1 MVRTITNHVNPYRL
15 LRFGRGGWR
24 GEVGSH
30 RKKKVTRDVIV
41 VLLGVEILDLVTLVV
56 LNLRRPQVLQ
66 SQKVQRS
73 LHLLLPFFQTPV
85 MSWWFQCTKA

>member
-1 MVRTITNHVNPYRL
+1 MVRTITNHVNPYGL
-15 LRFGRGGWR
+15 LRFARGGGR

-30 RKKKVTRDVIV
+30 RKKITRDVIV